1 MRIHLISPTHYLRDG
16 SLHKTTRYWTSAIT
30 LPYHEGAH
38 PSPRRV
44 DFTDE
49 LMSDLD
55 LARVGGTW
63 RSTAPDESLAHAA
76 AVVAGAGPH
85 RTVAMLVA
93 NAKMHRYLRRNPVAW
108 GTIS

>member
-76 AVVAGAGPH
+76 AVVAGAGTHPNGPTPCAH
-85 RTVAMLVA
+85 ATTDRHL
-93 NAKMHRYLRRNPVAW
+93 
-108 GTIS
+108 